1 MVLPMN
7 MLQKSLEKKVTVV
20 LKDSRILEGVLKGFD
35 EYMNMVLQDAKEM
48 KGDEERLLGTLI
60 LRGNNVVSIYPSN
73 AITYTAPPG
82 ESGEAEDGGKE
93 EEEED

>member
-60 LRGNNVVSIYPSN
+60 LRGNNVVSIYPSD

-82 ESGEAEDGGKE
+82 
-93 EEEED
+93 